1 MQMMFISQIIVF
13 FFSVNFFKAFQIYFV
28 KLRLWKVGL
37 RTLQNT
43 SNNTSIAHKLHKK
56 GAFIE

>member
-1 MQMMFISQIIVF
+1 MQIMFISQIIVV
-13 FFSVNFFKAFQIYFV
+13 FFSVNFFKALQIYFV
-28 KLRLWKVGL
+28 KLL